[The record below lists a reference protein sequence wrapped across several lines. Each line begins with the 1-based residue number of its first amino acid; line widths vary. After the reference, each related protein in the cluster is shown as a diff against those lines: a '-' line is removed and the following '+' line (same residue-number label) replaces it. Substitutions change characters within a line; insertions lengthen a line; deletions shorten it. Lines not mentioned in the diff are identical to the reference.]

1 MVSKVMT
8 SIYLTPQQRRALA
21 RRAKRHRT
29 TMSQEIR
36 AALDKHV
43 NDDNTGEEE
52 LQLSLVAGEAN
63 KAMAHMIEKL
73 DEAHA
78 FMVRLRKS
86 FLRRSR

>member
-1 MVSKVMT
+1 
-8 SIYLTPQQRRALA
+8 
-21 RRAKRHRT
+21 
-29 TMSQEIR
+29 
-36 AALDKHV
+36 LDIHV
-43 NDDNTGEEE
+43 NDDNTDEEE

-63 KAMAHMIEKL
+63 QAMVHMIEKL